1 MLFCAPRFAHIWRV
15 RRVITSRFHAR
26 FGFAGSQ
33 CGRGGAR
40 DQASCLATVLEV
52 LLRAGFVASAPG
64 TPEFCPRKDTLQF
77 VPCGRLRSPR
87 RANGSIGHL
96 LFRALSD
103 AQKVA
108 KMRDSEAI

>member
-52 LLRAGFVASAPG
+52 LLRAGVVASAPG
-64 TPEFCPRKDTLQF
+64 TLEFCPRKTRCSSYPVGDCDLHAGQMD
-77 VPCGRLRSPR
+77 
-87 RANGSIGHL
+87 L
-96 LFRALSD
+96 LATFSSLH
-103 AQKVA
+103 
-108 KMRDSEAI
+108 